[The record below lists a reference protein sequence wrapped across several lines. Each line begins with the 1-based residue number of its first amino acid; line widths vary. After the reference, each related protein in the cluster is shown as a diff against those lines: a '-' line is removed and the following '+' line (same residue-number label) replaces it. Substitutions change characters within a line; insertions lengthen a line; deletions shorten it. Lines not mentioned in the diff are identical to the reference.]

1 MVQVQLASLII
12 TYKGYSLVAE
22 QRSSKP
28 HARVR
33 FLLPLFIH
41 RRTNVVLVLNTVSSR
56 SISFLHKNRPQ
67 KYIKAKVLTK
77 AQKAFLRSPVYL
89 SRRFTRHL
97 SRTSATARA
106 RRGKTSLRSQRRL
119 SIQVLTRLSRALIPS
134 LSIDPYLATRLFPK
148 SQAPAQFR
156 TPRGFLFSLL
166 ASRRKT
172 SMVSRIVAAILKEQP
187 VSHLPR
193 RRRRK
198 ARKLVPRYV
207 QTRTAPITKTARS
220 RRSRSPKT
228 LAAKLNSRPSRPSR
242 PRKVRRKPTK
252 PARLLRSRLSLRTPR
267 ASRVAG
273 SYRRRRPRLVRGA
286 KQLGLTLRNRLYR
299 FRKVAPEASP
309 IRPKALDVR
318 APARKSTLRK
328 VATPTPARGRTR
340 LSRR

>member
-41 RRTNVVLVLNTVSSR
+41 RRTNVVLVLNTVSCR

-220 RRSRSPKT
+220 KRSRSPKT
-228 LAAKLNSRPSRPSR
+228 LAAKLNSRPSR

-273 SYRRRRPRLVRGA
+273 SYRRRRPRLVRSA
-286 KQLGLTLRNRLYR
+286 KQLGLALRNRMYR
-299 FRKVAPEASP
+299 FRKVATEASP

-318 APARKSTLRK
+318 APARKSTLKK